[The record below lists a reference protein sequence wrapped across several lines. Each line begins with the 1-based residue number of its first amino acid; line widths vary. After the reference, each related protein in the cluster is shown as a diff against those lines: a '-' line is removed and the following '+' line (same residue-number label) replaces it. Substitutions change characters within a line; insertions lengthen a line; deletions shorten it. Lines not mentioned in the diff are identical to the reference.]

1 MCICVNTSCILQ
13 ILAIKDSR
21 VSNYR
26 FEIKIRYY
34 QESFFFVCTFFK
46 KTKKREGKEIYNI

>member
-21 VSNYR
+21 VSSYR

-34 QESFFFVCTFFK
+34 QESFFLSVLFS
-46 KTKKREGKEIYNI
+46 KRPKEGKEIYNI